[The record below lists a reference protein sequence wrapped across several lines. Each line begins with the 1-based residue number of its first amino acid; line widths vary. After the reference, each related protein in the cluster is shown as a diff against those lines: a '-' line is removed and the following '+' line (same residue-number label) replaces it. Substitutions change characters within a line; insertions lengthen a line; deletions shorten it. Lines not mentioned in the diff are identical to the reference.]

1 MNKVLKFTVS
11 GLCSVGFTLG
21 FSATMLDGVTNG
33 KLDGNSYWA
42 TVSDDNVDG
51 KPVIQSIV
59 EISATNSGDVKG
71 EVLVPFVKIVDN
83 KAQVPQ
89 MICTACN
96 GDLKNK
102 PIMGLQ
108 IINATSSGDEY
119 KGNIID
125 PTSGKDY
132 SLKMWLSDNGN
143 VLNVRGYIMFFYRT
157 QYWYHVDGKIAQQCL
172 KWFQGQTYAKQT
184 RESEANAILAAD
196 KYTFFTDKSD
206 PTATTKALSAL
217 CK

>member
-1 MNKVLKFTVS
+1 MNKVIKFAVG
-11 GLCSVGFTLG
+11 GLCSLGFTLG
-21 FSATMLDGVTNG
+21 FSAAMLDGVKND

-59 EISATNSGDVKG
+59 EISATSSGDVKG

-83 KAQVPQ
+83 QAQVPQ
-89 MICTACN
+89 MICTECN

-102 PIMGLQ
+102 PIMGLN
-108 IINATSSGDEY
+108 IINAKSSGEEY

-132 SLKMWLSDNGN
+132 SLKMWLSDKGN

-157 QYWYHVDGKIAQQCL
+157 QYWYHVDSKIAQQCL
-172 KWFQGQTYAKQT
+172 KWFQGQAYAKQT
-184 RESEANAILAAD
+184 DESSASKTLASG
-196 KYTFFTDKSD
+196 KYTFFTDKTD
-206 PTATTKALSAL
+206 PTATTKALSEL
-217 CK
+217 CQ